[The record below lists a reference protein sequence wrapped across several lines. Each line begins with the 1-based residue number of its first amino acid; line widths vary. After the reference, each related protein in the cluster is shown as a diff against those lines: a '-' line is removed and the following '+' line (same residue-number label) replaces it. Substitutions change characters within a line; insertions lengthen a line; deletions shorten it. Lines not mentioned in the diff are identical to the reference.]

1 MHLASNKCK
10 CKYKYKYKYKRMYK
24 IKWRYEFK
32 CRHEAF
38 VTMKRIWMTT
48 GKDMVN
54 KWNHISIILKLW
66 TEQWLKKTSLCRR
79 LPRCSGPSDVLWGHN
94 SHGKESQEF
103 EPERLSR
110 YADFICMGG
119 IMIQM
124 AIMMKRIMI
133 TMIMTCLFAKDWL
146 IASQRWISPD
156 SLSTHS
162 RGLDTSRTWFNILF
176 SFLS

>member
-1 MHLASNKCK
+1 MQMQIQIQIQIQTHVQNQ
-10 CKYKYKYKYKRMYK
+10 MK
-24 IKWRYEFK
+24 IWIQMPTWGIRH
-32 CRHEAF
+32 HEAYLDDNRKGHGWQ
-38 VTMKRIWMTT
+38 MKSY
-48 GKDMVN
+48 
-54 KWNHISIILKLW
+54 ISIILKLW
-66 TEQWLKKTSLCRR
+66 TKQWLKKTSLCRR
-79 LPRCSGPSDVLWGHN
+79 LPQRSGPSDVLWGHN

-133 TMIMTCLFAKDWL
+133 TIIMTCLFAKDWL